1 MRNQPRRPPRP
12 PSFVPARRE
21 AQVTLVRVTTA
32 PEAAA
37 LDARAIEAGTPARV
51 LMQRAGEAAAAEIV
65 RAHPGESG
73 GTVNVFA
80 GPGNNG
86 GDGWVVARSLAKR
99 GARVFVLEAG
109 EARSEE
115 SKAERALALPLVTQ
129 GESPDARLIIDALL
143 GVGSKGVPRG
153 EIASCIARIADSRA
167 KGAVVV
173 SLDVPSGVDADSGD
187 ASGAVRADLT
197 ISFGTLKRG
206 LAIARGNSGRT
217 LVCDIGLGDGAADDA
232 MPRLVNARWVR
243 GHVPAIRADAHKGT
257 RKKLIILGGQ
267 VGMAGAP
274 MLAAR
279 AAMRSGIG
287 MVRLVIARENLPIVQ
302 AAVPEALA
310 HVWPE
315 NASEAESVITG
326 WADGLVIGPGL
337 GDSYGSRALVE
348 RVLREY
354 HGPVVIDADALNVFA
369 GEPEQ
374 LGELIGDRPALLT
387 PHPMELARLLGVHI
401 NDVLARR
408 FAIGVEL
415 AQRTRA
421 VVLLKGVPTVV
432 CDASGRRLVSCA
444 GTPVLAAAGSGDLL
458 SGIAGTL
465 LAQIGDAHVAG
476 ACAAWAHGRAAE
488 IAGRGDVRGV
498 TLADAEV
505 ALREVWNEPLP
516 ELAAPVLADLP
527 SIGDR

>member
-1 MRNQPRRPPRP
+1 M
-12 PSFVPARRE
+12 
-21 AQVTLVRVTTA
+21 TLARVTTA
-32 PEAAA
+32 AEAAM

-51 LMQRAGEAAAAEIV
+51 LMQRAGEAAAAEIERAFPNV
-65 RAHPGESG
+65 RES
-73 GTVNVFA
+73 TVAVFV

-86 GDGWVVARSLAKR
+86 GDGWVVARGLAGR

-109 EARSEE
+109 ESRSDE

-129 GESPDARLIIDALL
+129 GESPDAHLIVDALL
-143 GVGSKGVPRG
+143 GVGSKGAPRG
-153 EIASCIARIADSRA
+153 EIADRIARIAAARA
-167 KGAVVV
+167 RGAAVI
-173 SLDVPSGVDADSGD
+173 SLDVPSGIDADTGD
-187 ASGAVRADLT
+187 ATGAVLADLT

-206 LAIARGNSGRT
+206 LAVARANAGRT
-217 LVCDIGLGDGAADDA
+217 LVCDIGLGDAPGDDA
-232 MPRLVNARWVR
+232 MPRLVDARWVR
-243 GHVPAIRADAHKGT
+243 AHVPRIGANAHKGT
-257 RKKLIILGGQ
+257 RKKLAILGGQ

-287 MVRLVIARENLPIVQ
+287 MVRIISARENIPIVQ

-310 HVWPE
+310 NAWPE
-315 NASEAESVITG
+315 NASEVESAIIG

-337 GDSYGSRALVE
+337 GASYGSRVLIE

-354 HGPVVIDADALNVFA
+354 QGPVVLDADALNVFA

-387 PHPMELARLLGVHI
+387 PHPMELARMLGVHI
-401 NDVLARR
+401 SDVLARR

-421 VVLLKGVPTVV
+421 VVLVKGVPTIV

-444 GTPVLAAAGSGDLL
+444 GTPVLASAGSGDLL

-465 LAQIGDAHVAG
+465 LTQIGDAHVAG

-488 IAGRGDVRGV
+488 IAGRGEVRGV
-498 TLADAEV
+498 TLADVEH

-516 ELAAPVLADLP
+516 VLAPSVLAELP
-527 SIGDR
+527 ALGDR

>member
-1 MRNQPRRPPRP
+1 
-12 PSFVPARRE
+12 
-21 AQVTLVRVTTA
+21 VTLVRVTTA
-32 PEAAA
+32 AEAAA

-65 RAHPGESG
+65 RAYPGESG
-73 GTVNVFA
+73 GTVNVYA

-86 GDGWVVARSLAKR
+86 GDGWVVARALASR

-109 EARSEE
+109 ESRSEE
-115 SKAERALALPLVTQ
+115 SKAERALALPLITR
-129 GESPDARLIIDALL
+129 GESPDARLVVDALL
-143 GVGSKGVPRG
+143 GVGAKGAPHG
-153 EIASCIARIADSRA
+153 EIAACIARTVDARA
-167 KGAVVV
+167 RGAVVV
-173 SLDVPSGVDADSGD
+173 SLDVPSGVDADTGD

-197 ISFGTLKRG
+197 ISFATLKRG

-217 LVCDIGLGDGAADDA
+217 LVCDIGLGDGAADEA
-232 MPRLVNARWVR
+232 MPRLIGAHWVR
-243 GHVPAIRADAHKGT
+243 AHVPAIRADAHKGT
-257 RKKLIILGGQ
+257 RKKLIVLGGQ

-279 AAMRSGIG
+279 AALRSGVG
-287 MVRLVIARENLPIVQ
+287 MVRLVVARENLPIVQ
-302 AAVPEALA
+302 TAVPEALA

-315 NASEAESVITG
+315 NASEVESVITE
-326 WADGLVIGPGL
+326 WADGVVLGPGL
-337 GDSYGSRALVE
+337 GASYGSRVLVE

-354 HGPVVIDADALNVFA
+354 RGPVVLDADALNVFA

-374 LGELIGDRPALLT
+374 LGELLGDRPALLT
-387 PHPMELARLLGVHI
+387 PHPAELARLLGVHI
-401 NDVLARR
+401 DDVLARR

-444 GTPVLAAAGSGDLL
+444 GTPALATAGSGDLL

-465 LAQIGDAHVAG
+465 LAQLGEARVAG

-488 IAGRGDVRGV
+488 LAGRGEVRGV
-498 TLADAEV
+498 TLADVEG
-505 ALREVWNEPLP
+505 ALREVWNEPLR

-527 SIGDR
+527 SLGDR